1 MITPQYTVEVCIT
14 LLAAF
19 VRLFYSYNE
28 QVLSIMYMIFCVQMR
43 DTISMEMVCPLAHNF
58 FISLSIS

>member
-28 QVLSIMYMIFCVQMR
+28 QVLSIMYMIFCVQM
-43 DTISMEMVCPLAHNF
+43 
-58 FISLSIS
+58 